1 MLRGMNEA
9 KIRKLEKLQLGLK
22 NRMHLVQG
30 AGLHWLFVRAIQNN
44 LFRFRK
50 LYGWVLMIIFLE
62 YLYCFFFLLNY
73 LLESQGKKIRNMG
86 ITGKINTLGEM
97 DALLFTENMNVS

>member
-73 LLESQGKKIRNMG
+73 LLESQGKKKSG
-86 ITGKINTLGEM
+86 IWGLRAKLTHLVKWTPSYSLRI
-97 DALLFTENMNVS
+97 